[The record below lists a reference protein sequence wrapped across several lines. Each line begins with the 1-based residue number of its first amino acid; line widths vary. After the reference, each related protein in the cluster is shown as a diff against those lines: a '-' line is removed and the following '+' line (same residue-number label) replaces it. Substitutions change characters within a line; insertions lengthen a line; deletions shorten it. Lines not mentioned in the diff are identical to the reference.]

1 MRGQAQRQTN
11 VVTARTLLSL
21 IRISQA
27 NARLRLSDR
36 VTDVDVREAARLLD
50 CSKASLNDKVPGA
63 GGGGGSRML
72 SATDAGVFTMIKEVA
87 AGRTIV
93 PLSDLRLALA
103 VKGVTE
109 AQLQQCVTT
118 YSTVGVWVQEGN
130 NLEFS

>member
-1 MRGQAQRQTN
+1 VHPYVDPNAAKTITSIYCEMRGQAQRQTN
-11 VVTARTLLSL
+11 VATARTLLSL

-63 GGGGGSRML
+63 GGAGGSARML

-93 PLSDLRLALA
+93 PLADLRFA
-103 VKGVTE
+103 
-109 AQLQQCVTT
+109 
-118 YSTVGVWVQEGN
+118 WR
-130 NLEFS
+130 

>member
-1 MRGQAQRQTN
+1 
-11 VVTARTLLSL
+11 
-21 IRISQA
+21 
-27 NARLRLSDR
+27 
-36 VTDVDVREAARLLD
+36 LD

-63 GGGGGSRML
+63 GGAGGSARML

-93 PLSDLRLALA
+93 PLADLRLALA

-109 AQLQQCVTT
+109 AQLQQCVST
-118 YSTVGVWVQEGN
+118 YSTVGVWVMEGN